1 MAVKKT
7 TFGKRGVNKAI
18 RQAREQKAIETNLTK
33 TQKYDAIHR
42 PIITEKS
49 MEAVDQRKYTFAVD
63 KNITKPNI
71 KAAIEEIY
79 GVEIE
84 SISTANVKRKPK
96 TVGRYSGFR
105 SGYKKAIVKLSKE
118 SKTIESFDM

>member
-7 TFGKRGVNKAI
+7 TYGKRGVKKAI
-18 RQAREQKAIETNLTK
+18 RQSREQRAVEVTLST

-49 MEAVDQRKYTFAVD
+49 MGAVDERKYTFAVD
-63 KNITKPNI
+63 KNIAKPDI

-84 SISTANVKRKPK
+84 SIRTSNVKPKPK

-105 SGYKKAIVKLSKE
+105 SGYKKAIVKLTKD